1 MKCQAHLRPRQSIRS
16 LARQARA
23 GLEHTLRVRVI
34 LPACRPTSPGRG
46 YHPAQPSAAGAHGS
60 AARSPPLGRAALP
73 GPGRSAPAAQRGE
86 DAQVLGTQAAGGPP
100 GLDQLR
106 KHVVGLHELLRRRH
120 PPRRITHGQLRAGG
134 PAAAFPLHP
143 CTVSEQRRPY
153 LQRFTVRVFSGN
165 SLTKSGSDVTAFG
178 CVVE

>member
-120 PPRRITHGQLRAGG
+120 PPPAHHTR
-134 PAAAFPLHP
+134 PAACGRACGSVSTASLHCWQAKAPLSAALH
-143 CTVSEQRRPY
+143 S
-153 LQRFTVRVFSGN
+153 
-165 SLTKSGSDVTAFG
+165 KSIFG
-178 CVVE
+178 